1 LPVASMVSKLTYL
14 AREATPGTRQPPNRY
29 LQGLNLRVVGNNTRG
44 EVRGSGS
51 TMRTARPSIQDWST
65 FTIAAGSYL
74 DYNSLIYPLSG
85 LLGVPV
91 ITTPGGGTLSREHAF
106 AYAADGSNTRPTFTF
121 ATGYRGG
128 LAEETIRNVFQSFNL
143 GFSRTA
149 APTIGGGGYGRNL
162 DLSAS
167 LGVNESQTVTITG
180 TPAGGTFTLTYA
192 GQTTAGIAYNAIAS
206 AVQTALRALSTIGA
220 TGVTVTG
227 GPGPGTPY
235 VATFTGPLANA
246 DVALMTADASG
257 LTGGT
262 TPTVTVTE
270 TQKGGITTVPVK
282 AVQAPEWDV
291 FMDTTAGGIGVT
303 KVKPY
308 SGAFTFNGLV
318 NPDWVLDSSLPSY
331 DDDVLQVP
339 ELSMNMV
346 MRNDSTARALYTALK
361 AGATYYARFK
371 ATGPLIE
378 TSLNYLVQIDCAV
391 QASENIGQ
399 FGDQGGSETMPFP
412 LTIVSD
418 STLASGGFSA
428 LIRNTQTA
436 L

>member
-14 AREATPGTRQPPNRY
+14 AREATPGTRQPPNKY

-149 APTIGGGGYGRNL
+149 AP
-162 DLSAS
+162 
-167 LGVNESQTVTITG
+167 
-180 TPAGGTFTLTYA
+180 
-192 GQTTAGIAYNAIAS
+192 
-206 AVQTALRALSTIGA
+206 TIGA

-378 TSLNYLVQIDCAV
+378 TSLNYLVQLDCAV